1 MVKKG
6 YTLAEALVVMAVVS
20 IFFAAASKVL
30 TVKPTHKKQM
40 NPHGYF
46 ECYLDGGQLKQKYVR
61 ENIESMLETVDV
73 CTFSPPIGI
82 AFYSVNIYGTDNY
95 HSGIEPYINNTLS
108 IKVTESQ
115 SVDEKT
121 GLPLVDSSNNP
132 IIEGKVTLS
141 AMKQGEKFEETYDKS
156 TSGTDEKKAVED
168 FFKVIY
174 PKAEM
179 YNDGNI
185 FPGIFLSW

>member
-30 TVKPTHKKQM
+30 TVKPKHKKQM
-40 NPHGYF
+40 NPHGYY

-61 ENIESMLETVDV
+61 ENIESILETVGE

-95 HSGIEPYINNTLS
+95 YSGIEPYINNTLS
-108 IKVTESQ
+108 ISVTA
-115 SVDEKT
+115 D
-121 GLPLVDSSNNP
+121 
-132 IIEGKVTLS
+132 KVTLS
-141 AMKQGEKFEETYDKS
+141 AMKQGEKFEVAYDKS
-156 TSGTDEKKAVED
+156 TSSEDAKRIVED
-168 FFKVIY
+168 FFEVIY